1 MNRFNPLGD
10 SQHFDAENSVKRK
23 RKNMQ
28 FTSILNTRNKT
39 F

>member
-1 MNRFNPLGD
+1 MNRFNSLGYV
-10 SQHFDAENSVKRK
+10 QHFDAENFVERK

-28 FTSILNTRNKT
+28 FTSIQNTCNKT